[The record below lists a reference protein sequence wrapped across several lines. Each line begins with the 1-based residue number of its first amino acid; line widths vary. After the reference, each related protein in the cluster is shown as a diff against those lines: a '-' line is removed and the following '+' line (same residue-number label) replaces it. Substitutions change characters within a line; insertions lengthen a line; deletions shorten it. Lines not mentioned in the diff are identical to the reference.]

1 MKRLTRLLSLVLTIA
16 MLMSLAAVPGQ
27 ALDGG
32 DVTGSISGTL
42 RIDYAQTLSELK
54 QRQLVVELFRD
65 GVSLGQMPLTEP
77 YFGALQNTY
86 TAQVGLR
93 DTDGGE
99 LAGDGWPGYVD
110 FSVEGLPVGTYELR
124 FTGNGYRTFTQQVEL
139 RDAARHLILGTADD
153 TFTVGDLNGDGKVNI
168 ADRKMVADALGT
180 GDAACDLNGDG
191 TVNIIDLAYVTRN
204 ASGIVRG
211 TLGSAELQ
219 ETYLLAPP
227 VDTAAVNAELSAVN
241 EVSGDVSALFSDAG
255 GEVTIRPKNAGAETI
270 EIPIALKTPVD
281 MQEILIESPEIK
293 KGVAVLELADGTT
306 EEVEFDITLP
316 EGIYAI
322 ARSGEENVIT
332 INLGRRM
339 AVKKVTI
346 SVTKVGEDFVTVES
360 VRFLK
365 DIVPEKPEAVNDQVK
380 NLTAAA
386 GSEKVDLTWSGLRN
400 VTGYTVTYYLT
411 DKPEVKREM
420 RVDRSSASVSG
431 LENLKEYT
439 FIVTPTADG
448 WQGKEVSVK
457 AMPMPDK
464 APAAPDMVTVTELD
478 SALRVS
484 WKASKGATYYKV
496 YLAEGETD
504 FQQLGGS
511 ISGTGTSI
519 PNLKNGTLYSVYVV
533 SGNAAGESGPSRVYQ
548 GTPVA
553 VNYERPAGIPAEGV
567 LDYTVIDRIWLA
579 AGYNF
584 AASEYTDDAP
594 FKPEYMADGDYSTHW
609 TAHQNWWNSKQVL
622 CTFKEPQDI
631 SSVIWVPR
639 LDGSY
644 ASNLRVYT
652 VTLWQEGDDLNGP
665 GRVVAPDPERADIK
679 DVNQW
684 LPVKGNPAVTKFAVL
699 PIEPT
704 KDVVKMAIT
713 IEQRAYTQMNLSE
726 LLFLAY
732 DETHCLPDQIE
743 ALFDNELHTRLKASV
758 SQSEIDALRERLNSD
773 EKNYYLDVDIL
784 EDELNLAGELL
795 NGQSQGVIID
805 GIDSRSAAADS
816 GKYGQAGS
824 ALQPMGVA
832 AKAGQ
837 TITVYASGI
846 PAGGSVNV
854 SASQYNAEA
863 STWLAGMGTLQNGKN
878 VLTVPKIGS
887 QNTARGGSLYL
898 TYSGTGAEQIQLHIR
913 KATDIP
919 MLELADWYDMSE
931 AERKAVIGAYVDEL
945 IAYPA
950 KVGVDTVN
958 TTTNCLNV
966 TELSMPGVLLSIPA
980 QSVLGGT
987 GYTAGASRET
997 MVDTLYNNVLA
1008 WEDLMHICMTTQ
1020 GIDGTYA
1027 ANDMTT
1033 RQNIRCMQ
1041 MFAGAFM
1048 YAAGNHVGIGYGSC
1062 AGMVRGKPIDQLGEG
1077 ATANQLFGWGIAHEI
1092 GHNMDKLGR
1101 AEITNNLYSLMV
1113 QTYDGKANTLA
1124 SRLELSNKYSGAFTK
1139 VAQGYPGAS
1148 NDVFVQLAMYW
1159 QLHLAYDGANEPMDF
1174 YNRFFK
1180 AWKAGTYT
1188 QGAASYDD
1196 KVALTASGVAG
1207 KNLTEFFT
1215 RWGMSLSSG
1224 TKTRLAG
1231 YAAEPRAVWYL
1242 SDASRRARLAG
1253 VSAAAGSIAA
1263 DAEMK
1268 SGSSNEIVISIDAS
1282 NISGE
1287 MQGYEILRN
1296 GVSIGFTKEL
1306 SYTDVIG
1313 SGNHKTYAYQVK
1325 AYDILGNLVSSA
1337 DAGEVRVAYDVTV
1350 DPGEYAVTKTEDTAT
1365 FAMQRETSISGVKLV
1380 GANLPNTGSF
1390 TVRVTDADG
1399 NTVTAKQ
1406 GDFSQN
1412 QAVDDKS
1419 SFLCYF
1425 NKPGADSGDTRI
1437 WTYDAMTVT
1446 ITGLPAEM
1454 AAEDVLLVSYAGDDV
1469 TFPESGFAGRLQ
1481 ADYHYGDGE
1490 VIPAGTLV
1498 ITGNYRGDPV
1508 YNYVKIKG
1516 QFTSTKLDENGEVI
1530 TKTITRDV
1538 DGYCLMFA
1546 EIPADGAVSDISDG
1560 IFIFVPNVQK
1570 EAELQETDA
1579 CNGENLLPSMIRAE
1593 IFRTDTPDD
1602 TTSGRTTAETLW
1614 FHSPG
1619 GEELPVIVL
1628 EGGGQ

>member
-16 MLMSLAAVPGQ
+16 MLMSLAAVPVQ

-32 DVTGSISGTL
+32 EVTGSISGTL

-54 QRQLVVELFRD
+54 QREISVELLRD
-65 GVSLGQMPLTEP
+65 GAVLGKLPLT
-77 YFGALQNTY
+77 GAWSDRLQNTY
-86 TAQVGLR
+86 PAQVGLR
-93 DTDGGE
+93 DADGGE
-99 LAGDGWPGYVD
+99 LVGDGWPGYVD
-110 FSVEGLPVGTYELR
+110 FSVERLPVGAYELR
-124 FTGNGYRTFTQQVEL
+124 FTGNGYRTFTQRMEL
-139 RDAARHLILGTADD
+139 RDAAQHLILGTADD
-153 TFTVGDLNGDGKVNI
+153 TFTVGDLNSDGKVNT
-168 ADRKMVADALGT
+168 ADRKLVADSLGSD
-180 GDAACDLNGDG
+180 DAGCDLNGDG
-191 TVNIIDLAYVTRN
+191 KVDIIDLAYVTRN
-204 ASGIVRG
+204 ASGVVRG

-227 VDTAAVNAELSAVN
+227 VDTAALANALGGTA
-241 EVSGDVSALFSDAG
+241 DAVSALFTDG
-255 GEVTIRPKNAGAETI
+255 GGQVTVRAKDPNAETI
-270 EIPIALKTPVD
+270 EIPIILTKPLEV
-281 MQEILIESPEIK
+281 QEIAIESPEIK
-293 KGVAVLELADGTT
+293 KGVAIVELEDGTK
-306 EEVEFDITLP
+306 ENVEFDLTLP
-316 EGIYAI
+316 EGIHAI

-332 INLGRRM
+332 ISLGRRV

-346 SVTKVGEDFVTVES
+346 SVCKTDEGFVTVES

-365 DIVPEKPEAVNDQVK
+365 DIVPETPVAANDQVK
-380 NLTAAA
+380 NLTATA
-386 GSEKVDLTWSGLRN
+386 GSEKVDLSWSGLRN
-400 VTGYTVTYYLT
+400 VTGYTVAYYLT
-411 DKPEVKREM
+411 DKPSEKREM
-420 RVDRSSASVSG
+420 RVDRSSASVTG
-431 LENLKEYT
+431 LEDLKEYT
-439 FIVTPTADG
+439 FIVTPIADG
-448 WQGKEVSVK
+448 WQGKPVSVR
-457 AMPMPDK
+457 AIPEPTK

-511 ISGTGTSI
+511 LSGTSTSI

-553 VNYERPAGIPAEGV
+553 VNYERPAGIPTEGV
-567 LDYTVIDRIWLA
+567 LDYTVIDQIWLY
-579 AGYNF
+579 AGYNY
-584 AASEYTDDAP
+584 APSEYTEAAP
-594 FKPEYMADGDYSTHW
+594 FKPENMADGDYSTHW
-609 TAHQNWWNSKQVL
+609 TSHPNWWNDKQVL

-652 VTLWQEGDDLNGP
+652 VTVWLEGDDLNGP
-665 GRVVAPDPERADIK
+665 GRVVAPDPERGDIK

-704 KDVVKMAIT
+704 KNVVKMGIT
-713 IEQRAYTQMNLSE
+713 IEQQAYTPMSLCE
-726 LLFLAY
+726 LMFLRY
-732 DETHCLPDQIE
+732 DESRCLPDQVEGLFADELRTQLRAGVTAEEIE
-743 ALFDNELHTRLKASV
+743 G
-758 SQSEIDALRERLNSD
+758 LRARLNSD
-773 EKNYYLDVDIL
+773 EKNYYVDVDVL
-784 EDELNLAGELL
+784 ADELNLAGELL
-795 NGQSQGVIID
+795 NGQSLGVIIN
-805 GIDSRSAAADS
+805 GIDSRSAGADGS
-816 GKYGQAGS
+816 SFGQSGS

-832 AKAGQ
+832 AKAGE
-837 TITVYASGI
+837 TITVYATGI
-846 PAGGSVNV
+846 PAGAGVNV

-898 TYSGTGAEQIQLHIR
+898 TYSGEGAEQIQLHIR

-931 AERKAVIGAYVDEL
+931 AERRDVIGAYVDEL
-945 IAYPA
+945 TAYPD
-950 KVGVDTVN
+950 KVGVTSAN
-958 TTTNCLNV
+958 LTTNCLNV
-966 TELSMPGVLLSIPA
+966 TELSLPSVLLSIPA
-980 QSVLGGT
+980 QSVLSGV
-987 GYTAGASRET
+987 GYTAGAGRDA
-997 MVDTLYNNVLA
+997 MVDTLYDNVLA
-1008 WEDLMHICMTTQ
+1008 WEDLLHICMTTQ
-1020 GIDGTYA
+1020 GIDGTYE
-1027 ANDMTT
+1027 NNEMTT

-1041 MFAGAFM
+1041 MFTGAFM

-1062 AGMVRGKPIDQLGEG
+1062 AGMVRGKPIDKLPEG

-1101 AEITNNLYSLMV
+1101 AEITNNIYSIMV
-1113 QTYDGKANTLA
+1113 QTYDGGANVLP
-1124 SRLELSNKYSGAFTK
+1124 SRLEKSNKYAGAFTK

-1159 QLHLAYDGANEPMDF
+1159 QLHLAYDGGSDPMGF

-1188 QGAASYDD
+1188 QGAATYDD

-1215 RWGMSLSSG
+1215 RWGMVLSG
-1224 TKTRLAG
+1224 ETKSKLAAYG
-1231 YAAEPRAVWYL
+1231 AESRAVWYL
-1242 SDASRRARLAG
+1242 SDASRRARLEGA
-1253 VSAAAGSIAA
+1253 SPASGSVNAR
-1263 DAEMK
+1263 AEMK
-1268 SGSSNEIVISIDAS
+1268 AGSSNEIVISIDPS
-1282 NISGE
+1282 GINGE

-1296 GVSIGFTKEL
+1296 GVSIGFTRDTA
-1306 SYTDVIG
+1306 YTDVIG

-1325 AYDILGNLVSSA
+1325 AYDILGNLMSSA

-1350 DPGEYAVTKTEDTAT
+1350 DPGEYAVTKTEDTVT
-1365 FAMQRETSISGVKLV
+1365 FAMHRETSISGLKLV
-1380 GANLPNTGSF
+1380 GANVPASGGF
-1390 TVRVTDADG
+1390 TVTVTDADG
-1399 NTVTAKQ
+1399 NVVTAKQ

-1412 QAVDDKS
+1412 QAVDDRN

-1425 NKPGADSGDTRI
+1425 NKPGAGSEDTRI
-1437 WTYDAMTVT
+1437 WTYDALTVT
-1446 ITGLPAEM
+1446 VTGLPADM

-1469 TFPESGFAGRLQ
+1469 SFLDGGFAGRLQ
-1481 ADYHYGDGE
+1481 SDYHYGDGE

-1498 ITGNYRGDPV
+1498 IAGNYRGDPV

-1516 QFTSTKLDENGEVI
+1516 RFTTANIDENGEVV
-1530 TKTITRDV
+1530 TGSVDRDV

-1570 EAELQETDA
+1570 EAELQEADH
-1579 CNGENLLPSMIRAE
+1579 CKGDNLLPSMIRAE
-1593 IFRTDTPDD
+1593 MFRTDVPND
-1602 TTSGRTTAETLW
+1602 TSSGRTTSETLW

-1619 GEELPVIVL
+1619 GEDLPVIVL